1 VDYLRGLKENVIMG
15 RLIPAGTGM
24 EYYRNVDIERDETV
38 GEAEREEEF
47 PEILGGVEIPPS
59 PHTVTPTTGD
69 GDIVGEVS
77 EPEAETVEVGEP
89 GDE

>member
-1 VDYLRGLKENVIMG
+1 
-15 RLIPAGTGM
+15 M

-59 PHTVTPTTGD
+59 PHTVLPTTGD
-69 GDIVGEVS
+69 GDIVGEVA
-77 EPEAETVEVGEP
+77 EPEEETVEVGEP